1 MKKRKANIGRKSND
15 AKHTR
20 KSRQKKKMLQKDPKI
35 TASSGST
42 TSGQWKRK
50 SRQKLWT
57 DQLMDSIAE
66 EEDVVVEKIEETE
79 ILAPKVQE
87 FQSPEVEQPND
98 DEELEMQASAGGS
111 SGLYQATPPLQG
123 GQDLHDNDG
132 HHQNQL
138 GATNPN
144 CLYDAQT
151 CEDELE
157 DKNQIIDE
165 VLTKM
170 EKFNSSDLSR
180 VLTKVADLMKNL

>member
-98 DEELEMQASAGGS
+98 DRIQMPDSIEGGAQGWVAWLTDDPLGLAGVHKEDRCRLVG
-111 SGLYQATPPLQG
+111 GLIAIGIIIILMIVI
-123 GQDLHDNDG
+123 LCMSFKL
-132 HHQNQL
+132 L
-138 GATNPN
+138 GFESY
-144 CLYDAQT
+144 L
-151 CEDELE
+151 
-157 DKNQIIDE
+157 
-165 VLTKM
+165 
-170 EKFNSSDLSR
+170 F
-180 VLTKVADLMKNL
+180 